1 MNFRIF
7 TLVSALALI
16 RVTARPRDSCLQ
28 FLEDTRPN
36 RTITFLGYPATKV
49 SGGLYD
55 RYTIFRALAFL
66 AKSTCSRFYFAPPC
80 ATLSNRHNHHK
91 PTSCGLKWSD
101 FLDVSK
107 FADVLLASQPS
118 TPDLTIHN
126 YFKQCYQFTTTSIA
140 VNLPRAPLPLAPP
153 VMLEAKYFIK
163 KRLSSHFI
171 YVHLRLG
178 EDAGTCDQS
187 FPAITK
193 RFSDLKSKLKMS
205 GQHIAISS
213 NYNLPEDFLHSVAE
227 VTKAKVVWLDS
238 ILYQFRDTKFSGSNY
253 MMFNLEIAIMKRA
266 MYKITWRRKLYCGD
280 VECIAACRNTTEVFN
295 ATPAAAC
302 GNTSRP

>member
-1 MNFRIF
+1 MNFRII
-7 TLVSALALI
+7 TLVSALALT
-16 RVTARPRDSCLQ
+16 RVTARQKDRCLQ

-36 RTITFLGYPATKV
+36 RTITLLGYPATNAT
-49 SGGLYD
+49 GGLYD
-55 RYTIFRALAFL
+55 RYFIFRGLIFL
-66 AKSTCSRFYFAPPC
+66 ARSTRSRFYFPPPC
-80 ATLSNRHNHHK
+80 ATLSNNHNYNK
-91 PTSCGLKWSD
+91 STSCDLKWSD
-101 FLDVSK
+101 FLDVSR

-126 YFKQCYQFTTTSIA
+126 YFRQCYRFTTRPIA
-140 VNLPRAPLPLAPP
+140 VDLPLAPSIT
-153 VMLEAKYFIK
+153 LEAKYFVK

-178 EDAGTCDQS
+178 EDTGTCDQS

-213 NYNLPEDFLHSVAE
+213 NHNLPEDFLHSVAK

-253 MMFNLEIAIMKRA
+253 MMFNLDIAIMRRA
-266 MYKITWRRKLYCGD
+266 MYKITWQRSYHCGD
-280 VECIAACRNTTEVFN
+280 VECIAACRNTTW
-295 ATPAAAC
+295 
-302 GNTSRP
+302 R